1 MRRHINSTGRRRIV
15 REHAAVSIRPAEGD
29 RASVFDLDLDLRSYG
44 FPPDARVRVDA
55 SRSNAGQS
63 WDYGT
68 VGRRSEPPDDERQL
82 TEFGGKPP
90 RFRVMVVAG
99 DGSGRLLGSA
109 MHIVPRLP
117 LDSLI
122 HLQEHDGLG
131 EEVWRIEFDDMDE
144 PPVLLVNRS
153 IPGASGIVRNDA
165 AFRALVMPEV
175 LRAILTR
182 IVLVERRDE
191 DTTEGG
197 AWRDWLR
204 FAQSHLPGRDIPVQS
219 DEAPDTGAAV
229 EWIDDV
235 VRAFAGQPALSA
247 AATYRHARDNAA

>member
-15 REHAAVSIRPAEGD
+15 QEHVAISIRPAEGD
-29 RASVFDLDLDLRSYG
+29 KASVFDLDLDLGGYG
-44 FPPDARVRVDA
+44 FPPDARVRVEA
-55 SRSNAGQS
+55 SRSNAGQT

-68 VGRRSEPPDDERQL
+68 VGRRSEPPDDERRL
-82 TEFGGKPP
+82 TEFDGKPP
-90 RFRVMVVAG
+90 PFRVMVVAG

-109 MHIVPRLP
+109 MHVVPRLP
-117 LDSLI
+117 QDSLI

-131 EEVWRIEFDDMDE
+131 DEVWRIEFGDMAE

-153 IPGASGIVRNDA
+153 IPGASEIVRSDA

-182 IVLVERRDE
+182 IVLVERMDE
-191 DTTEGG
+191 DSNEGG

-204 FAQSHLPGRDIPVQS
+204 FAQSRLPGRDIPAD
-219 DEAPDTGAAV
+219 DEEPDTGAAL
-229 EWIDDV
+229 EWIDDA

-247 AATYRHARDNAA
+247 AATYRRARDNAA